1 MTGMLLALL
10 PENFFPLLIVG
21 IGFALIFGLMNRRSA
36 FGFLG
41 FIVLFLLL
49 SPFVIALFDRLPV
62 WFLLLI
68 IVAVIFGTFRAALNL
83 CFGKGATDQFVGQ
96 VMFAVFSMP
105 FRLLRRL
112 LAERRRL

>member
-49 SPFVIALFDRLPV
+49 SRPFH
-62 WFLLLI
+62 
-68 IVAVIFGTFRAALNL
+68 
-83 CFGKGATDQFVGQ
+83 C
-96 VMFAVFSMP
+96 
-105 FRLLRRL
+105 
-112 LAERRRL
+112 